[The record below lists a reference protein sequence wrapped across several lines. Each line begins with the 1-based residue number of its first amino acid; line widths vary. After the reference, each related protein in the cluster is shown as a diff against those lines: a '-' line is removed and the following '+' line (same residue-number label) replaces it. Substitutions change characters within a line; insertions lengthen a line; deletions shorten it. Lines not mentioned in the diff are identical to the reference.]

1 MNPAK
6 HILQHLPATGGL
18 V

>member
-6 HILQHLPATGGL
+6 HIFYALYA
-18 V
+18 VI